1 MADPSKG
8 DVAGATKPDGA
19 GLAAQRGDIEKDSY
33 FTFQVGVGYIF
44 KKQRKKKARLRSKF

>member
-8 DVAGATKPDGA
+8 DIAGATKPDGA

-33 FTFQVGVGYIF
+33 FTFQVAVGYIF